1 MQINIVARHLELT
14 PAITDYVRKKV
25 EKCHKYFDKLV
36 WTQVILSVEKYRQL
50 AEIIVHAGRTTFRAK
65 EESIDL
71 YAAIDLAVDKID
83 KQLKKY
89 KEISKVHR
97 KSKTH
102 MSVSGNLKSI
112 NKIVAISNPRTGRH
126 IISEIKR
133 FDIKPLTL
141 GEAIDEMELLGY
153 SFYMFMNA
161 DSSQINV
168 VYLRDNGTYGLLE
181 PEI

>member
-1 MQINIVARHLELT
+1 MQINIVARHLDLT
-14 PAITDYVRKKV
+14 QAITDYVKKKV
-25 EKCHKYFDKLV
+25 DKCQRYFDKLV

-50 AEIIVHAGRTTFRAK
+50 AEIIMHAGRTTFRAK
-65 EESIDL
+65 EESTDL
-71 YAAIDLAVDKID
+71 YAAIDLAVDKLD

-97 KSKTH
+97 KSKTS
-102 MSVSGNLKSI
+102 MAVSGNSRST
-112 NKIVAISNPRTGRH
+112 NQIVTFSNPRTGKH

-133 FDIKPLTL
+133 FDIKPLIL
-141 GEAIDEMELLGY
+141 SAAIEEMELLGY

>member
-1 MQINIVARHLELT
+1 MQINIVARHLDLT

-25 EKCHKYFDKLV
+25 EKCQRYFDKLV
-36 WTQVILSVEKYRQL
+36 WTQVILSVEKYRQMT
-50 AEIIVHAGRTTFRAK
+50 EIVVHAGKTTFRAK
-65 EESIDL
+65 EESVDL
-71 YAAIDLAVDKID
+71 YASIDLAVDKID

-97 KSKTH
+97 KSKS
-102 MSVSGNLKSI
+102 SVSVQANARNM
-112 NKIVAISNPRTGRH
+112 NKVIAVSNPRTGKY
-126 IISEIKR
+126 IVSEVKR

-153 SFYMFMNA
+153 KFYMFMNA

-168 VYLRDNGTYGLLE
+168 VYLRDNGTYGMLE